1 VDAAQALPF
10 PLGVTPSAGGANVA
24 VVSRHASRILV
35 SLFDG
40 ALETARIALDHRLG
54 DVHFGFVPGLVAGV
68 HYGLRA
74 EGPWDPEHGQR
85 FDPEK
90 LLLDPYAT
98 QITGPFHHLP
108 DLMQRGTETSL
119 LVPKAIAG
127 HAAADAQALPPHR
140 PQFIY
145 EVPVKGF
152 TMLHPD
158 VPPET
163 RGTVAALAEP
173 VIIEHFK
180 RLGVDTVELMPLAAW
195 IDERHL
201 PALGLANAWGYNP
214 VSFLAPDPRL
224 APGGLAEIRA
234 TVDALHA
241 AGIRVV
247 LDVVLNHTGES
258 DVHGTTLSLRGLDE
272 ALYYRH
278 ANGELINDT
287 GCGNTLA
294 LDEPAVLQLAM
305 DALRS
310 WAMRTG
316 IDGFRFDLATVMGRT
331 APGFSP
337 HAPLLSAI
345 EQDPLLSRL
354 IMIAEPWD
362 VGPGGYQ
369 LGNFPARWQEWNDRY
384 RDEVRRFWRGDAHIA
399 GSFATRIAGS
409 SDLFGGRHRP
419 PSTGINFL
427 AAHDG
432 FTLQDAVTFAAKNNA
447 ANGEDNRDGNAHEP
461 SWPGGDAKALLA
473 TLFLSRGTPMLT
485 AGDEFGRSQSGNNN
499 AYAQDN
505 ATTWLDWVKAD
516 QRLIGY
522 TAALWQLRQA
532 LSPFFSDDFLT
543 DDTARWF
550 GADGGPMDWQDGGA
564 QVLGLVLAAGRKRL
578 ALLFNRGPSR
588 PPALPARA
596 GHRWTRLFCSA
607 EGADVP
613 ATSVCVFAE
622 ERLSRTGVDD
632 AEVEALAIAAG
643 IEPEWWEVDGT
654 HHRVSPDTQRA
665 LLAAMGLG
673 FATEED
679 LTQALDKLARPKPL
693 VIRAGRE
700 ETLLPAAS
708 RRRMLV
714 IEDEHGGRRSL
725 EVAPGMPARARLE
738 AGCYRLLEADAAPR
752 SVIATPG
759 TCDLPE
765 DIATGRRVF
774 GLASHLYSLRH
785 HGSEGIGDFETLRRL
800 ASLSA
805 EAGGRYAGL
814 NPLHH
819 LFPSDRSRASPY
831 QPSDRH
837 YIDPIYISAW
847 AVDDVVALGGEA
859 GLAADDR
866 RTLDEARRAPAI
878 DYAKVRAVKDRALRA
893 AFARF
898 LAEEW
903 SQESARAAALAT
915 FRREQAWW
923 LDDYALFRAL
933 RSREHE
939 RPWWQWPAGLAAR
952 EPGAIAEARQ
962 ALEEEVL
969 YAEYLQWIADAQ
981 WHAARKRI
989 APVQL
994 FGDLPFMVGR
1004 DSADVWARQHA
1015 FDAGATIGT
1024 PPDAFSAT
1032 GQDWGLPAY
1041 RWDVFAA
1048 ENDAWIR
1055 ERATRAAE
1063 LYSGYR
1069 VDHLVGFYRTFVI
1082 PADGSKRHLVPA
1094 EEEEQLAQG
1103 ERLMAAFAEP
1113 GARIIAE
1120 DLGTVPDFVRQSL
1133 LRLDIPGYKVL
1144 RWEREWNEDGQPFR
1158 DPLQWP
1164 VCSVATT
1171 GTHDTETLAEWWD
1184 GADPDERAAVNEIPW
1199 LADRR
1204 SLPEEGPLTDV
1215 VRDALLELMYASAS
1229 EFLILPMQ
1237 DLFGWRDRINTPAT
1251 VGRDNWTW
1259 RLPWAADRLDQEGA
1273 AVERARVLHGW
1284 ARRHRRGV

>member
-1 VDAAQALPF
+1 MDAAQALPF

-24 VVSRHASRILV
+24 VVSRHATRILV

-74 EGPWDPEHGQR
+74 EGPWDPERGQR
-85 FDPEK
+85 FDPGK

-98 QITGPFHHLP
+98 QVTGPFRHLP

-140 PQFIY
+140 PRFIY
-145 EVPVKGF
+145 EIPVKGF

-173 VIIEHFK
+173 VIIEHLT

-331 APGFSP
+331 VSGLSP

-399 GSFATRIAGS
+399 GAFATRIAGS

-432 FTLQDAVTFAAKNNA
+432 FTLRDAVTYGAKNNA

-461 SWPGGDAKALLA
+461 TWPGGDARALLA

-485 AGDEFGRSQSGNNN
+485 AGDEFGRGQSGNNN

-505 ATTWLDWVKAD
+505 ATTWLDWAKAD

-532 LSPFFSDDFLT
+532 LSPFFTDDFLT
-543 DDTARWF
+543 DGTARWF

-578 ALLFNRGPSR
+578 ALLFSRGPSR
-588 PPALPARA
+588 PPALPARG

-725 EVAPGMPARARLE
+725 DVAPGMPARARLE

-805 EAGGRYAGL
+805 QTGGRYAGL

-837 YIDPIYISAW
+837 YIDPLYISIDRLLSMLELPRT
-847 AVDDVVALGGEA
+847 AV
-859 GLAADDR
+859 LANSS
-866 RTLDEARRAPAI
+866 
-878 DYAKVRAVKDRALRA
+878 RA
-893 AFARF
+893 AFASLDALPLVDYPAVWEAKARLLENAFAEFPGSAACDAFTREGGAQLAAHGGFEALRMGERPTAERIAYRGF
-898 LAEEW
+898 LQWVADHQFGDAAHHRNLYRDLALGCAFDGGEIEGNPGAFAAGV
-903 SQESARAAALAT
+903 SIGAPPDPFSAAGQVWNLPPFSPLALEDQGMEPMRRVIAANMRHAAALRIDHVLG
-915 FRREQAWW
+915 F
-923 LDDYALFRAL
+923 
-933 RSREHE
+933 
-939 RPWWQWPAGLAAR
+939 
-952 EPGAIAEARQ
+952 ARQ
-962 ALEEEVL
+962 FWVPRG
-969 YAEYLQWIADAQ
+969 AE
-981 WHAARKRI
+981 
-989 APVQL
+989 
-994 FGDLPFMVGR
+994 GR
-1004 DSADVWARQHA
+1004 DGAYVR
-1015 FDAGATIGT
+1015 FPLDALIAVTAIESHRHGC
-1024 PPDAFSAT
+1024 
-1032 GQDWGLPAY
+1032 
-1041 RWDVFAA
+1041 
-1048 ENDAWIR
+1048 
-1055 ERATRAAE
+1055 
-1063 LYSGYR
+1063 
-1069 VDHLVGFYRTFVI
+1069 LVVG
-1082 PADGSKRHLVPA
+1082 
-1094 EEEEQLAQG
+1094 
-1103 ERLMAAFAEP
+1103 
-1113 GARIIAE
+1113 E
-1120 DLGTVPDFVRQSL
+1120 DLGTVPDG
-1133 LRLDIPGYKVL
+1133 LR
-1144 RWEREWNEDGQPFR
+1144 
-1158 DPLQWP
+1158 
-1164 VCSVATT
+1164 
-1171 GTHDTETLAEWWD
+1171 ETLAAAQVLSYRVLWFERD
-1184 GADPDERAAVNEIPW
+1184 GIGFKSERAYPPRALACLASHDLPTFMGWRAGRDIEISHAIGEITGAEAAARQHTRQDEERLLGERTGFSGDDAV
-1199 LADRR
+1199 A
-1204 SLPEEGPLTDV
+1204 
-1215 VRDALLELMYASAS
+1215 ASAAAHGFVAGTPS
-1229 EFLILPMQ
+1229 QIMLVQ
-1237 DLFGWRDRINTPAT
+1237 ADDLAGETDPLNVPGTDREWPNWRRR
-1251 VGRDNWTW
+1251 VHGEVEG
-1259 RLPWAADRLDQEGA
+1259 LLDGT
-1273 AVERARVLHGW
+1273 L
-1284 ARRHRRGV
+1284 ARRIIDAVKQERST